1 MEFVTPTPYTVDL
14 LPWIIPYLTGPLVV
28 KGIAALFRHGVH
40 SRLKDVSP
48 SKRDKV
54 ALHLVKAVLYIV
66 SAALMMP
73 PMAAILRDELNS
85 DPPRGIAMPFEDP
98 FHNYRYVKW
107 VVSIPSS
114 LYLYELVSDPRPSFM
129 TWLHHGAA
137 LFGTSCVFIGAIPW
151 FDLNDAML
159 FAYAGL
165 LTWGCLSWNFLAY
178 GLFAAY
184 HLAKT
189 PSIKL
194 RLTVAT
200 KWIVLCGPA
209 FWQHLLLWIFAGLKW
224 HTFHTWSPMFF
235 LLTID
240 LALFTEH
247 VYHFYVCSAMA
258 RRLRVQ
264 IASKRAMQKEKLKKG
279 FKRVIAIQRLNNAVK
294 STASPTTPQTAAVVQ
309 ADARETDLETL
320 LALHYERPSSA
331 GGGRFARLRWAVRAL
346 HLMMRRDAED
356 EAAEAITYHEAHSFA
371 RMGKATPSLV
381 QTLSD
386 KHKQEAIDAVPL
398 RILALDGG
406 GVKGLNLIS
415 ALRELSTRMDAPLHE
430 MFDLVV
436 GTSAGGALAIGIT
449 AGASLDKLEELAY
462 ALANDVM
469 SKSSLVNLATGGAKI
484 PEAVSVA
491 FVAKALE
498 LMGIAPDAT
507 SIPTPA
513 PQSVPHCF
521 VVTTTQEG
529 SSNSGSEPWVPYLL
543 TNYRRPSDAVVLGSE
558 RWTAGEALRATTAAP
573 TYFAPVVRPRRS
585 TSTRKLARFSV
596 DENSIGPERRHSI
609 QMSENACEA
618 AVPAEELALFDNSK
632 STVRFVDGGLVANN
646 PTWHAMMEAHRL
658 WPGRPIGVVVSLG
671 CGKCV
676 QQAKKETGGVLY
688 WAGEV
693 MNMATESAKTHKQV
707 KAYVQTLQPK
717 PAYFR
722 LEGHMGDVAL
732 DEYRPEKLAAMR
744 AGEAHFLARKATKID
759 RVCDTLRELTE
770 RAQKAHSAQL
780 ERSVRAEA
788 SASKS
793 RPTAPQHLDAV

>member
-48 SKRDKV
+48 AKRDKV
-54 ALHLVKAVLYIV
+54 ALHLVKGVLYIV

-73 PMAAILRDELNS
+73 PMAAVLRDELNS

-107 VVSIPSS
+107 AASIPSS
-114 LYLYELVSDPRPSFM
+114 LYIYELVSDPRPSFM

-159 FAYAGL
+159 FAYAVL
-165 LTWGCLSWNFLAY
+165 ITWGCLSWGFITH
-178 GLFAAY
+178 GFFAAY
-184 HLAKT
+184 HLATT
-189 PSIKL
+189 PSTKL
-194 RLTVAT
+194 RVTVVT
-200 KWIVLCGPA
+200 KWVVLCGPC
-209 FWQHLLLWIFAGLKW
+209 FWQHLLLWVYAGLKW
-224 HTFHTWSPMFF
+224 YAFHTWSPYLF

-247 VYHFYVCSAMA
+247 VYHFYVCNAMA

-264 IASKRAMQKEKLKKG
+264 VQSKRAMQKEKLKKG
-279 FKRVIAIQRLNNAVK
+279 FKRVIAIQKLNNAVK
-294 STASPTTPQTAAVVQ
+294 TTASPTTPQTAAVVQ
-309 ADARETDLETL
+309 ADGRETDLETL
-320 LALHYERPSSA
+320 LALHDERPSSA
-331 GGGRFARLRWAVRAL
+331 GGRLRWALRAL

-406 GVKGLNLIS
+406 GVKGLNLVA

-436 GTSAGGALAIGIT
+436 GTSAGGILATGIT
-449 AGASLDKLEELAY
+449 AGASPDTLEELMY
-462 ALANDVM
+462 AIANDVM
-469 SKSSLVNLATGGAKI
+469 SNSSLVNLATGGAKI

-491 FVAKALE
+491 FVAKALK
-498 LMGIAPDAT
+498 LMGIATDA
-507 SIPTPA
+507 SMPTPA

-543 TNYRRPSDAVVLGSE
+543 SNYRRSSDAVVLGSE
-558 RWTAGEALRATTAAP
+558 RWSAGEALLATSAAP
-573 TYFAPVVRPRRS
+573 TYFAPVIRPRNCS
-585 TSTRKLARFSV
+585 ETRKLARFAV
-596 DENSIGPERRHSI
+596 DENSIGAPEHRNSI
-609 QMSENACEA
+609 EMSENACEA

-646 PTWHAMMEAHRL
+646 PTWHAVIEAQRR

-676 QQAKKETGGVLY
+676 QQAKRETGGVLY

-732 DEYRPEKLAAMR
+732 DEYRPEKLEAMR

-788 SASKS
+788 TESKS

>member
-1 MEFVTPTPYTVDL
+1 MEFATATPYTVEL

-107 VVSIPSS
+107 AASIPSS
-114 LYLYELVSDPRPSFM
+114 LYIYELVSDPRPSFM

-165 LTWGCLSWNFLAY
+165 LTWGCLSWNFLGY

-189 PSIKL
+189 PSTKL

-224 HTFHTWSPMFF
+224 YTFHTWSPYLF

-331 GGGRFARLRWAVRAL
+331 GGRLRWALRAL

-356 EAAEAITYHEAHSFA
+356 EAAEAITYHEAHSFV

-406 GVKGLNLIS
+406 GVKGLNLVA

-436 GTSAGGALAIGIT
+436 GTSAGGILATGIT
-449 AGASLDKLEELAY
+449 AGASPDTLEELMY
-462 ALANDVM
+462 AIANDVM
-469 SKSSLVNLATGGAKI
+469 SNSSLVNLATGGAKI

-491 FVAKALE
+491 FVAKALK
-498 LMGIAPDAT
+498 LMGIATDA
-507 SIPTPA
+507 SMPTPA

-646 PTWHAMMEAHRL
+646 PTWHAVIEAQRR

-676 QQAKKETGGVLY
+676 QQAKRETGGVLY

-732 DEYRPEKLAAMR
+732 DEYRPEKLEAMR